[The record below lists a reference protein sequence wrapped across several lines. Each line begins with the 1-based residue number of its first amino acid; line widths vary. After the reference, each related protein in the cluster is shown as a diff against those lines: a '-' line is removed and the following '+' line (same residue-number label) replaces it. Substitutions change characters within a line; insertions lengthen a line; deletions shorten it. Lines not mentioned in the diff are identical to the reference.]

1 MVFDNY
7 NMNAVFVGGNTGE
20 GIVQCILE
28 QSNLTFYHDI
38 FLEDSNGKVTQV
50 DFLVLTNNS
59 IVCIEVKNYN
69 KCVIKGDDD
78 SRIWTACYRSGN
90 RNFLNPI
97 NQNDIHVKACHDIF
111 GDDINIYSIIVFP
124 NSCCL
129 RVSCNDLHTSIT
141 NITDMWYKLLDIQS
155 YTFKQ
160 FNKEKRDY
168 IINTLDKFYKNSVEL
183 FDKHQR
189 QHFKK

>member
-97 NQNDIHVKACHDIF
+97 NQNAIHVKACHDIF

-129 RVSCNDLHTSIT
+129 RVSCNDQHTSIT

-160 FNKEKRDY
+160 FNKERRDY

>member
-1 MVFDNY
+1 MISDNY

-97 NQNDIHVKACHDIF
+97 NQNAIHVKACSDIF
-111 GDDINIYSIIVFP
+111 GDDIDIYSIIVFP

-129 RVSCNDLHTSIT
+129 RVSCNDPHTSLT
-141 NITDMWYKLLDIQS
+141 NITDMWYKLLDIQTYPS
-155 YTFKQ
+155 KQ
-160 FNKEKRDY
+160 FNKERRDY

-189 QHFKK
+189 QHFRK